1 MVHALN
7 PQTGQPL
14 WTYPAKS
21 RVDSSPVIVG
31 ERVFFGT
38 VGGELV
44 ALNLNSGEK
53 VWEFVIGAA
62 IIASPSVVPWE
73 NLVIGADDGTD
84 ILLWREGIES

>member
-1 MVHALN
+1 MIHALK
-7 PQTGQPL
+7 PQTGELL
-14 WTYPAKS
+14 WTYPTKS

-53 VWEFVIGAA
+53 VWEFVTGAS
-62 IIASPSVVPWE
+62 IIASPSVAAGK
-73 NLVIGADDGTD
+73 LVIGTDDGR
-84 ILLWREGIES
+84 IYCFGKEESKP